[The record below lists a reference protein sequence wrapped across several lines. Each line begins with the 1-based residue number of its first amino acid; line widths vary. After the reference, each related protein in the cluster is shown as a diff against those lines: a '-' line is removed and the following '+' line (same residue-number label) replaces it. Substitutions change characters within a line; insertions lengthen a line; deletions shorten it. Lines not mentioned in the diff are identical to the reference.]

1 VASLRGPRA
10 ARLEALSVSHCNLT
24 DGDLA
29 ELQQLLP
36 AAAGIRS
43 LDLSH
48 NKLTNRALQA
58 LVAALAGGIAP
69 QLERL
74 DLRGNKL
81 SSPAGTMLRGLKV
94 LRKELAVE
102 WE

>member
-1 VASLRGPRA
+1 MVEGCTDPLLCTYSLLCSLSSA
-10 ARLEALSVSHCNLT
+10 FFESRLPVV
-24 DGDLA
+24 
-29 ELQQLLP
+29 
-36 AAAGIRS
+36 
-43 LDLSH
+43 
-48 NKLTNRALQA
+48 QA
-58 LVAALAGGIAP
+58 LDPPNQTRVAP